1 MLQVTI
7 PASPE
12 MELWDYG
19 KQEFVTKK
27 AVKEQT
33 LQLEH
38 SLVSLSKW
46 ESKWCKPFLSDEKMT
61 EEESIDYI
69 RCMTITQNVPEEVYD
84 NIPNEIIEEVSAYIA
99 KPMTATW
106 FSEDAKKGRK
116 KNNGKQVTAELIYH
130 WMIALNIPVKFEK
143 WHLNR
148 LLTQIRVC
156 DIENNPPK
164 NKSKK
169 NIMSEY
175 AALNK
180 ARRQRLNSKG

>member
-12 MELWDYG
+12 IELWDYDNN
-19 KQEFVTKK
+19 EFVIRK
-27 AVKEQT
+27 ATKEQQ

-38 SLVSLSKW
+38 SLVSLAKW
-46 ESKWCKPFLSDEKMT
+46 ESRWCKPFLSEKKMT

-69 RCMTITQNVPEEVYD
+69 RCMTITQNVPPEVYD
-84 NIPNEIIEEVSAYIA
+84 NVPNSVLEEVTEYIA

-106 FSEDAKKGRK
+106 FSEEVKKKGRK
-116 KNNGKQVTAELIYH
+116 NSGKQVTAELIYH

-148 LLTQIRVC
+148 LLTLIRVC
-156 DIENNPPK
+156 DEENKPA
-164 NKSKK
+164 KK
-169 NIMSEY
+169 RSTSSILNEY

-180 ARRQRLNSKG
+180 ARRQKLNSRG